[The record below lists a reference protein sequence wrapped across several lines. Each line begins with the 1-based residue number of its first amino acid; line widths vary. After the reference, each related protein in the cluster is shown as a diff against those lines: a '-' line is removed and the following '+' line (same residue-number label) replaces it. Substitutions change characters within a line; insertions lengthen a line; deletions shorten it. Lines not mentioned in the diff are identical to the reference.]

1 MSAPMFFRDVRALS
15 LADVARLAG
24 VSVPDGHDPARMFSG
39 VQPLENAGPDDIAYI
54 DNARY
59 VAQLEQSGAG
69 LIILPARYA
78 RRAPA
83 GAIVL
88 AVADPQGA
96 YAACLSAM
104 YPEAMR
110 PRSVF
115 ESTGVSPGSIVHP
128 SARLEHGVIIDP
140 GAVIGPRAEIGA
152 GTVIAAG
159 SIIGPDVAIGR
170 DCAIASHVTVQHAL
184 IGNRVIL
191 HPGVRIGQ
199 DGFGFAMGRAGHRK
213 VAQVGRVII
222 QDDVEIGA
230 NTTVDR
236 GGLRDTIIG
245 EGTKID
251 NLVQIAHNVVIGR
264 HCVIVSQTGIAGS
277 VTLEDFVALGGQVGI
292 VGHLRI
298 GTGAQIAASSNVA
311 TDVPPGVRWGG
322 TPAKPMREWMREIA
336 SVNRLARRQG
346 GPEGREESE

>member
-15 LADVARLAG
+15 LADVARLSG
-24 VSVPDGHDPARMFSG
+24 VNCPEGHDPARMFSG
-39 VQPLENAGPDDIAYI
+39 VQPLERAGPSDIAYI
-54 DNARY
+54 DNPRY
-59 VAQLEQSGAG
+59 VGQLEQSGAG
-69 LIILPARYA
+69 LILASARYA
-78 RRAPA
+78 KRAPA
-83 GAIVL
+83 GAIMIT
-88 AVADPQGA
+88 VADPGAA
-96 YAACLSAM
+96 YAACLAAM
-104 YPEAMR
+104 HPDAMR
-110 PRSVF
+110 PRSMF
-115 ESTGVSPGSIVHP
+115 ESTGISPGSVVHP
-128 SARLEHGVIIDP
+128 SARLERGVIVDP

-152 GTVIAAG
+152 GTIIAAG
-159 SIIGPDVAIGR
+159 AVIGPDVAIGR
-170 DCAIASHVTVQHAL
+170 DCAVASHVTVQHAL

-199 DGFGFAMGRAGHRK
+199 DGFGFALGRAGHRK

-277 VTLEDFVALGGQVGI
+277 VTLDDFVALGGQVGI
-292 VGHLRI
+292 VGHLSI
-298 GTGAQIAASSNVA
+298 GAGAQIAASSNVA

-322 TPAKPMREWMREIA
+322 TPAKPIREWMREIA
-336 SVNRLARRQG
+336 TVNRLARRQG
-346 GPEGREESE
+346 GPEGGEESA